1 MIFSHGHSMA
11 QLKTWI
17 ENPETSVPS
26 QNGVKEA
33 RLALLP

>member
-1 MIFSHGHSMA
+1 MIFSHGHSMV

-33 RLALLP
+33 RFALLS